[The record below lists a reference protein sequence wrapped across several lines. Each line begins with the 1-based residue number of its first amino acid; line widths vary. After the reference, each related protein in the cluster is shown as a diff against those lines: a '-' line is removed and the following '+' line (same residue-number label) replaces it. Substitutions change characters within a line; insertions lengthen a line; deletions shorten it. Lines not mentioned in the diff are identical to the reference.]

1 MLKAAVAIVLA
12 ISGSLVH
19 AVTDDYYECTR
30 PDGVVEYSIFPCEEG
45 QEQRHIGGKAAPRRA
60 APKKRRQLVPA
71 VSQSG
76 QRREAEFKMPKE
88 YHLAA
93 YKCVGKSGD
102 ILYTDA
108 RDYLAFETYR
118 CKQTTPDLACAEA
131 RELKTKDPLAVVSNK
146 LACP

>member
-12 ISGSLVH
+12 ISGGLVH
-19 AVTDDYYECTR
+19 AGKDDYYECTK

-45 QEQRHIGGKAAPRRA
+45 QEQRHIAGKAAPRRA
-60 APKKRRQLVPA
+60 APKKRRQLTPA
-71 VSQSG
+71 VTQSRS
-76 QRREAEFKMPKE
+76 RREAEFKIPQE

-118 CKQTTPDLACAEA
+118 CKQITPGLACAEA
-131 RELKTKDPLAVVSNK
+131 RELKAKDSLAVVSNK
-146 LACP
+146 LVCP

>member
-1 MLKAAVAIVLA
+1 MLKAAVAIVFA

-19 AVTDDYYECTR
+19 AEKVDYYECTR
-30 PDGVVEYSIFPCEEG
+30 PDGVMEYSIFPCEEG
-45 QEQRHIGGKAAPRRA
+45 QEQRHIVGKAAPRRA
-60 APKKRRQLVPA
+60 APKKLRQPIPA

-76 QRREAEFKMPKE
+76 QRRDAEIKVTND

-93 YKCVGKSGD
+93 YKCVGRSGD

-118 CKQTTPDLACAEA
+118 CKQITPSLACAEA
-131 RELKTKDPLAVVSNK
+131 RELKTKDPLAMVSSK

>member
-1 MLKAAVAIVLA
+1 MLKAAVAIVFA

-19 AVTDDYYECTR
+19 AGKDDYYECTKA
-30 PDGVVEYSIFPCEEG
+30 DGVVEYSIFPCDEG
-45 QEQRHIGGKAAPRRA
+45 QEQRHIGGKSAPRRA
-60 APKKRRQLVPA
+60 APKKRRQLMPA
-71 VSQSG
+71 VTQSG
-76 QRREAEFKMPKE
+76 LRRDAEFKMPKE

-118 CKQTTPDLACAEA
+118 CKQITPGLACAEA
-131 RELKTKDPLAVVSNK
+131 HELKTKDPLAMVSNK